1 MEKSNSPQKSL
12 TISQK
17 RESIIKDIRNSP
29 DSDIA
34 GSYYAMQRAGQAA
47 IDLAIQTNTA
57 IVTMVDG
64 KIVRIPAAELIK
76 KRQPTAQAPLV
87 ASSNLA

>member
-1 MEKSNSPQKSL
+1 MTVVSN
-12 TISQK
+12 
-17 RESIIKDIRNSP
+17 DIRNSP
-29 DSDIA
+29 DPDIA

-57 IVTMVDG
+57 IVTIIDG

-76 KRQPTAQAPLV
+76 QRQLTT
-87 ASSNLA
+87 

>member
-1 MEKSNSPQKSL
+1 MKS
-12 TISQK
+12 IV
-17 RESIIKDIRNSP
+17 KDIRNSP
-29 DSDIA
+29 DPDIA
-34 GSYYAMQRAGQAA
+34 GSYYAMRRAGQAA

-76 KRQPTAQAPLV
+76 QRQLTI
-87 ASSNLA
+87 

>member
-1 MEKSNSPQKSL
+1 MMLHMEKSNSPKKSL

-29 DSDIA
+29 DPDIE

-47 IDLAIQTNTA
+47 IDLAIQTNTE
-57 IVTMVDG
+57 IITTVDG
-64 KIVRIPAAELIK
+64 EIVRIPAAELIK
-76 KRQPTAQAPLV
+76 KRQLTA
-87 ASSNLA
+87 

>member
-1 MEKSNSPQKSL
+1 MEKNKPPHKSVGYTTVEKIL
-12 TISQK
+12 I
-17 RESIIKDIRNSP
+17 SP
-29 DSDIA
+29 DPDIV

-64 KIVRIPAAELIK
+64 KIVRIPASEH
-76 KRQPTAQAPLV
+76 TF
-87 ASSNLA
+87 S